1 MLRYQTLDRLCG
13 WTCFLISSVIYIC
26 TVEPS
31 ASFWDCPEFILCAAR
46 LEVGHPPGAPVFM
59 LLGNLFSHFA
69 ASPAQIARCINIMNA
84 LLSGGC
90 ILFLFW
96 SITHLVRKLWE
107 PAAEGWRSFVV
118 MGCGFTGALTYAFSD
133 TFWFSAVEGEVYAFS
148 SFLTAVTFW
157 IILRWEDDADNPRS
171 GRWLVLLAYVIGL
184 SVGVHLLNL
193 LCIPSVALVMYYR
206 RRGHAGLKGILFT
219 LLLSFV
225 VIAVVLYGIVPG
237 IMKMAGCFELLAV
250 NGMGMPYYTGMT
262 GYILLLSAVLV
273 WCIRESRTACCPG
286 RMCAALGSGLLLL
299 GITLQRGVWTTLLL
313 SFLAV
318 AMCYAL
324 YRCLKKEYAASL
336 WPGLHTLAFCLVML
350 VTGYSSYALIPI
362 RSAANPPM
370 DQQSPEDPFALRDYL
385 GREQYGAAP
394 LFYGQTF
401 ASPRMRS
408 AGDGYTVYASEEG
421 EPVYRQAGSGE
432 NGGRPRYIVCG
443 HRWEP
448 VYQPETCVWFPRM
461 YSAQHADAYRA
472 WLGEMQGKT
481 VVYRDTVSGERRS
494 VVIPSAWDNWRFFLR
509 YQVNF
514 MYWRYFLW
522 NFVGRQDDVPADGG
536 PEHGNWL
543 TGVRFMDMWRLGEYG
558 TPPDTAYPEKGRNV
572 FYAMPLLLGLLGMG
586 WQVRRG
592 DKGRNQ
598 FNVILWLFFMTGLA
612 IVLYLNQKPMEPRE
626 RDYAYAG
633 SFYAF
638 SIWIGMGTAAL
649 ASLLQRWR
657 RTPPAAV
664 TAVAISLFVPLQM
677 IGQTWDDHDRSGR
690 YICRDFGQNYL
701 NSLQKKGCPVIFVNG
716 DNETFPL
723 WYNTEVEGVRPDVR
737 VCNLMY
743 LTGGW
748 YVDQMRRPSRLSPG
762 LPVSIPWEYCRD
774 GVNDA
779 VQVNPV
785 VRYTEEGLPVCLKE
799 EIERI
804 YREHPGECPV
814 GEDPWEWDNI
824 VRYWLTS
831 DDEEMR
837 CIPTD
842 EIHIRVDREA
852 VRRSGMTVPDGVEIP
867 EYMTVSLKDR
877 GYLLRTGIILLD
889 LIQQCNWERP
899 LYVAATM
906 RIEEYLDISDYLVM
920 EGMALRIVPFNA
932 RQAEAETDAETMYEN
947 IMSGFR
953 FGGLENPSVWLD
965 YQNRNMASI
974 LQHYMVGLAVDL
986 CRRGQTDKAGR
997 LAGKYLQYMCHP
1009 QLLKGKEHYTR
1020 YMRELYIDSGQGSD
1034 RE

>member
-13 WTCFLISSVIYIC
+13 WTCFLISSVVYIC

-31 ASFWDCPEFILCAAR
+31 TSFWDCPEFILCAAR
-46 LEVGHPPGAPVFM
+46 LEVGHPPGAPFFM

-69 ASPAQIARCINIMNA
+69 ASPAQIAYCINIMNA

-107 PAAEGWRSFVV
+107 PVAEGRQSFVV

-133 TFWFSAVEGEVYAFS
+133 TCWFSAVEGEVYAFS

-219 LLLSFV
+219 LLLSFI

-237 IMKMAGCFELLAV
+237 IMKMAGYFELMAV
-250 NGMGMPYYTGMT
+250 NGMGLPYYTGMSC
-262 GYILLLSAVLV
+262 YILLLAVVLG
-273 WCIRESRTACCPG
+273 WCVLESCAACRPG
-286 RMCAALGSGLLLL
+286 RMCAVLGSGLLLL
-299 GITLQRGVWTTLLL
+299 GITLQRGVWITLLL
-313 SFLAV
+313 SVSVVAV
-318 AMCYAL
+318 CYVL
-324 YRCLKKEYAASL
+324 YRCLRKNNMPSL
-336 WPGLHTLAFCLVML
+336 WPGLHTLAFCMVML

-370 DQQSPEDPFALRDYL
+370 DQQSPEDPFSLRDYL
-385 GREQYGAAP
+385 GREQYGVAP
-394 LFYGQTF
+394 LLYGQTF
-401 ASPRMRS
+401 ASPRVRS
-408 AGDGYTVYASEEG
+408 AGDGYTVYESEEG
-421 EPVYRQAGSGE
+421 EPVYRQAGSKE

-472 WLGEMQGKT
+472 WLGEMQGKR
-481 VVYRDTVSGERRS
+481 VVYRDTVSGERKS
-494 VVIPSAWDNWRFFLR
+494 IVIPSAWDNWRFFLR

-543 TGVRFMDMWRLGEYG
+543 TGIPCVDMWRLGEHG
-558 TPPDTAYPEKGRNV
+558 TPSDTAYPEKGRNV

-586 WQVRRG
+586 WQIRKG
-592 DKGRNQ
+592 DKGRSQ
-598 FNVILWLFFMTGLA
+598 FNVVLWLFFMTGLA

-638 SIWIGMGTAAL
+638 SIWIGMGAAAL
-649 ASLLQRWR
+649 AGLLQRWR
-657 RTPPAAV
+657 RTPSVAV
-664 TAVAISLFVPLQM
+664 IAVAISLSVPLQM

-690 YICRDFGQNYL
+690 YVCRDFGQNYL
-701 NSLQKKGCPVIFVNG
+701 NSLQKEGCPVIFVNG

-785 VRYTEEGLPVCLKE
+785 VRYTEEGIPVRLKE
-799 EIERI
+799 EVERI
-804 YREHPGECPV
+804 YREHPGEYPV
-814 GEDPWEWDNI
+814 GEDPWEWNNI

-842 EIHIRVDREA
+842 EIHIRIDREA
-852 VRRSGMTVPDGVEIP
+852 VKRSGMTIPDGVEIP
-867 EYMTVSLKDR
+867 ECMTVSLKDR

-899 LYVAATM
+899 LYVATTM
-906 RIEEYLDISDYLVM
+906 RIGEYLDISDYLVM
-920 EGMALRIVPFNA
+920 EGMASRIVPFNA
-932 RQAEAETDAETMYEN
+932 RQAGAETDVETMYEN
-947 IMSGFR
+947 VMSGFR

-965 YQNRNMASI
+965 HQNRNMASI

-986 CRRGQTDKAGR
+986 CQQGQTDKAGR
-997 LAGKYLQYMCHP
+997 LAGKYLKYMCHP
-1009 QLLKGKEHYTR
+1009 QLLKGKEHYAR
-1020 YMRELYIDSGQGSD
+1020 YMGELYVDAEQAS
-1034 RE
+1034 EKE